1 MKQVMNQMERMMTLF
16 ALSVEFQ
23 EMTLMVY
30 GLNVMAVNNGM
41 TSNALTTSVFLI
53 VIFVKTVRKYLF

>member
-16 ALSVEFQ
+16 ALSVKFQ

-30 GLNVMAVNNGM
+30 GLNAMAVNNGM
-41 TSNALTTSVFLI
+41 TSNALIL
-53 VIFVKTVRKYLF
+53 